1 VAWTIA
7 SLGLASLCA
16 RLARRDGRFTYLAAP
31 LLLLMLPCVFAQ
43 PVVRYGYPVVGIL
56 VFLAAD
62 IAWRPAESLSE
73 RPLHGH
79 VLAATPE
86 AQSH

>member
-1 VAWTIA
+1 LVSPVCAP
-7 SLGLASLCA
+7 GL
-16 RLARRDGRFTYLAAP
+16 LAGMGALSIWPRRCSSWI
-31 LLLLMLPCVFAQ
+31 LPYVFAQ
-43 PVVRYGYPVVGIL
+43 PVVRYGYLVVGIL

-62 IAWRPAESLSE
+62 IAWRTAESLSK